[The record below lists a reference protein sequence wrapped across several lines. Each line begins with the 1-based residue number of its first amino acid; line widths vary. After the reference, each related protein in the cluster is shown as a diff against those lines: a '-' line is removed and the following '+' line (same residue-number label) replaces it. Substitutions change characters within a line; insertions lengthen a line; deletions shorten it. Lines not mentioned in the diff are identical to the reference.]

1 MKCVCILLAV
11 AGLCS
16 PATATGQ
23 APQNHA
29 PRDNVP
35 TPKSG
40 MIVSVTEF
48 GVEPDSR
55 VNAVK
60 GVRAAI
66 QTCREKAS
74 ATLVF
79 PKGRYDFWPQHA
91 QEKVYYESNCY
102 DNNPKTC
109 AILIEDV
116 KGLTIDGSGSEFV
129 FHGRIQPF
137 TVERCECITIENLTI
152 DWDVPLTAQ
161 GKVVAVADDTIDLEI
176 NGCESPYVIEN
187 GKIVFV
193 GEGWK
198 SRWGG
203 TIEFE
208 ADTHLIPPGGGDGC
222 MRGNSNYRAEE
233 LKRGL
238 VRLHNFKGR
247 KPARGN
253 FLVMRHSSRDHAGI
267 FLLHSKDLVLRN
279 IDMCHCGGLGVLAQ
293 FSQNVHLD
301 RCHVRPNPAKGR
313 YLSGHD
319 DGAQISNCRGLVR
332 IENCEFAGL
341 MDDPINVHGTS
352 VRIIRK
358 TAPNQLV
365 CRFMHSMSVGMQ
377 WGHEGDMIAFIEN
390 ESMHTFA
397 QGTVRA
403 FRLLSITDFE
413 LTLEAPIPGRLA
425 EGDALENLTWSPDVE
440 IRNCKF
446 GSCRARGLL
455 VTTPGRVVI
464 ESNVFESSGSAI
476 LISGDANGWY
486 ESGAVRDVLIRGNT
500 FEAPCMT
507 NLYQFCEG
515 IISIFPIIPAP
526 EKAPEPFHGN
536 IRIEENVF
544 HAFDYPVLYA
554 KSVDGLTFSKNRIV
568 RSTRYQP
575 YHRRKHMLNLE
586 YCRQVTIAGNRL
598 EGDVLGQDVYVE
610 RMNPAE
616 VTVHSGQRMSGP

>member
-1 MKCVCILLAV
+1 MTNVLSLPVVIMLLYGNAMAAERTP
-11 AGLCS
+11 AGQQRMAE
-16 PATATGQ
+16 PEIGK
-23 APQNHA
+23 
-29 PRDNVP
+29 V
-35 TPKSG
+35 
-40 MIVSVTEF
+40 VSVTEF

-60 GVRAAI
+60 GVQEAIEACRKEAA
-66 QTCREKAS
+66 

-91 QEKVYYESNCY
+91 REKVYYESNSY

-109 AILIEDV
+109 AILLEDV
-116 KGLTIDGSGSEFV
+116 KDLTIDGSGSQFV
-129 FHGRIQPF
+129 FHGRMQPF
-137 TVERCECITIENLTI
+137 TVERCERVTIQNLTI
-152 DWDVPLTAQ
+152 DWDIPLTAQ
-161 GKVVAVADDTIDLEI
+161 GQIVDVGDDTIDLKI
-176 NGCESPYVIEN
+176 DPFESPYVIED

-198 SRWGG
+198 SRWWGS
-203 TIEFE
+203 IEFE

-222 MRGNSNYRAEE
+222 MRGNRNYRAEE
-233 LKRGL
+233 LQRGL
-238 VRLHNFKGR
+238 VRLHDAKGR
-247 KPARGN
+247 TPAPGN
-253 FLVMRHSSRDHAGI
+253 FLVMRHSSRDHAGV
-267 FLLHSKDLVLRN
+267 FLLHSQDLLLRN
-279 IDMCHCGGLGVLAQ
+279 IDMFHCGGLGVLAQ

-301 RCHVRPNPAKGR
+301 RCHVRPNPTRGR

-352 VRIIRK
+352 VRIVRK

-377 WGHEGDMIAFIEN
+377 WGHRGDRVAFIEN

-397 QGTVRA
+397 QGTVRT
-403 FRLLSITDFE
+403 FRPLSTTEFE
-413 LTLEAPIPGRLA
+413 LTLKAPVPDRLA

-455 VTTPGRVVI
+455 LTTPGRTVI
-464 ESNVFESSGSAI
+464 ENNVFESSGSAI

-507 NLYQFCEG
+507 NMYQFCEG

-526 EKAPEPFHGN
+526 EKAPEPFHRN
-536 IRIEENVF
+536 IRIEGNVF

-554 KSVDGLTFSKNRIV
+554 KSVDGLTFRKNRIV

-586 YCRQVTIAGNRL
+586 YCQRVEVAGNRL
-598 EGDVLGQDVYVE
+598 EGDVLGRDIRIE
-610 RMNPAE
+610 KMDPGE
-616 VTVHSGQRMSGP
+616 VTLVSGQGISGP

>member
-1 MKCVCILLAV
+1 MRCIFSLLML
-11 AGLCS
+11 AGLYGHVMAADKIHLNDSQPGHCEKS
-16 PATATGQ
+16 ESG
-23 APQNHA
+23 
-29 PRDNVP
+29 NV
-35 TPKSG
+35 
-40 MIVSVTEF
+40 ISVAEF

-60 GVRAAI
+60 GVQAAI
-66 QTCREKAS
+66 EACRKEAP

-79 PKGRYDFWPQHA
+79 PKGRYDFWPEHA
-91 QEKVYYESNCY
+91 QERIYYESNSY
-102 DNNPKTC
+102 DTNPKTC
-109 AILIEDV
+109 AILIENF

-137 TVERCECITIENLTI
+137 TVERSERVTVENLTI
-152 DWDVPLTAQ
+152 DWDIPLTAQ
-161 GKVVAVADDTIDLEI
+161 GQVVQVGDDTIDLKI
-176 NGCESPYVIEN
+176 NAFESPYIIED

-198 SRWGG
+198 SRWWGS
-203 TIEFE
+203 IEFE
-208 ADTHLIPPGGGDGC
+208 AGTHLIPPGGGDGC
-222 MRGNSNYRAEE
+222 MRGNGDYRAEE

-238 VRLHNFKGR
+238 VRLHNAKGR
-247 KPARGN
+247 KPAKGN

-267 FLLHSKDLVLRN
+267 FLLQSKDLVLRN
-279 IDMCHCGGLGVLAQ
+279 IDMFHCGGLGVLAQ

-301 RCHVRPNPAKGR
+301 RCHVRPNLAKGR

-319 DGAQISNCRGLVR
+319 DGAQISNCRGMIR

-358 TAPNQLV
+358 IADNQLL
-365 CRFMHSMSVGMQ
+365 CRFMHSMSVGMR
-377 WGHEGDMIAFIEN
+377 WGHQGDRIAFIEN

-397 QGTVRA
+397 QGTVRS
-403 FRLLSITDFE
+403 FKLLSPTDFE
-413 LTLEAPIPGRLA
+413 LTFDRPVPDGLE
-425 EGDALENLTWSPDVE
+425 EGNALENLTWSPDVE
-440 IRNCKF
+440 IRYCTF

-455 VTTPGRVVI
+455 VTTPGKVLI
-464 ESNVFESSGSAI
+464 EDNLFESSGSAI

-500 FEAPCMT
+500 FNAPCMT
-507 NLYQFCEG
+507 NMYQFCEG

-526 EKAPEPFHGN
+526 EKAPKPFHRN
-536 IRIEENVF
+536 IRIEDNVF

-554 KSVDGLTFSKNRIV
+554 KSVDGLTFTENRIV

-575 YHRRKHMLNLE
+575 YHRRQHMLNLE
-586 YCRQVTIAGNRL
+586 SCRQVTIAGNRL
-598 EGDVLGQDVYVE
+598 EGDVFGRDIFIE
-610 RMNPAE
+610 RMDPTE
-616 VTVHSGQRMSGP
+616 VTVDSSQKVSGP

>member
-1 MKCVCILLAV
+1 MRTSLTTLLALHLVVASVQAAAETINVADFGVRPNSRENAV
-11 AGLCS
+11 AG
-16 PATATGQ
+16 
-23 APQNHA
+23 
-29 PRDNVP
+29 
-35 TPKSG
+35 
-40 MIVSVTEF
+40 
-48 GVEPDSR
+48 
-55 VNAVK
+55 
-60 GVRAAI
+60 VRKALEACRKAEAAL
-66 QTCREKAS
+66 
-74 ATLVF
+74 LVF

-91 QEKVYYESNCY
+91 EQKVYCESNTY

-109 AILIEDV
+109 AILIEDF

-129 FHGRIQPF
+129 FHGRMQPF
-137 TVERCECITIENLTI
+137 TVERCERVSIRNVTI
-152 DWDVPLTAQ
+152 DWDIPLTAQ
-161 GKVVAVADDTIDLEI
+161 AEVVDVGDDTIDLKI
-176 NGCESPYVIEN
+176 NAFESPCVIED

-208 ADTHLIPPGGGDGC
+208 AGTRLIPPGGGDGC
-222 MRGNSNYRAEE
+222 MRGNGDYRAEQ
-233 LKRGL
+233 LKRWL
-238 VRLHNFKGR
+238 VRLHNAKGR
-247 KPARGN
+247 KPAKGN

-267 FLLHSKDLVLRN
+267 FLLHSKDLVLQN
-279 IDMCHCGGLGVLAQ
+279 IDMFHCAGLGVLAQ
-293 FSQNVHLD
+293 FSENVHLD
-301 RCHVRPNPAKGR
+301 RCHLRPNLAKGR

-319 DGAQISNCRGLVR
+319 DGAQISNCRGMVR

-358 TAPNQLV
+358 TADDRLL
-365 CRFMHSMSVGMQ
+365 CRFMHGMSVGMQ
-377 WGHEGDMIAFIEN
+377 WGREGDKIAFIEN

-403 FRLLSITDFE
+403 FKSLSTTDFE
-413 LTLEAPIPGRLA
+413 LTLDGPVPDGLE
-425 EGDALENLTWSPDVE
+425 EGDALENLTWSPDLE
-440 IRNCKF
+440 IRNCRF

-464 ESNVFESSGSAI
+464 EGNVFESSGSAL

-500 FEAPCMT
+500 FSDPCMT

-526 EKAPEPFHGN
+526 EKAPEPFHRN
-536 IRIEENVF
+536 VRIEENVF

-554 KSVDGLTFSKNRIV
+554 KSVDGLTFSNNRIV

-586 YCRQVTIAGNRL
+586 YCRRVMVAGNRL
-598 EGDVLGQDVYVE
+598 EGNVLGRDVQIENMEVS
-610 RMNPAE
+610 E
-616 VTVHSGQRMSGP
+616 VTLAPGQGISEP